1 MRKATGFVIAA
12 LVATALLAPQTA
24 AATEYRPIVLLESN
38 YYTYLPGDK
47 LQLRVTVDPAGYAA
61 PVTTY
66 LYWQDRNTG
75 TKRYY
80 NLAAGALLAPGE
92 VSDLF
97 GQPGFPSPITLPS
110 LTDYVLFGSAGD
122 PAALSFGVDG
132 AIGPSIT
139 VPSGQTGLYQYVL
152 EVRDAAGKRV
162 LSRSAAMYSYVS
174 GAVTLT
180 GNIGS
185 DLTLT
190 ADKRWI
196 LQGFVIV
203 KEPAVLTVEP
213 GTVIYGGD
221 TRASLFITRG
231 AKIMADGT
239 AMRPIIMTSPQKTG
253 ARAQRNWGS
262 LILFGR
268 APINE
273 PGGQAYLEGL
283 PSQADYQYGGS
294 DPNDS
299 SGVLRYVRLEFG
311 GFEIEVNQEINGL
324 TLGGVGRGTVIDY
337 IQVHMNKDDAIEF
350 FGGTVNAKHMLF
362 TGIADDAVD
371 WDLGYVGNV
380 QYVVNVKS
388 NLNDENDGNLLI
400 EGDGHPQNFDLLP
413 RCNPQVYNITAIGT
427 GSTTVGAYGAVL
439 RRGTAGKVHN
449 AIVYNSRRAPFTIR
463 DDASWNQITANELVV
478 DNSILFGNFED
489 PAFASSSDRPAQMR
503 GFLFV
508 TMKNNRNVDPK
519 LTFGA
524 WSTIRFAMPDV
535 TPLADSPA
543 LDIDYVKTPPD
554 NGFFDTSVDALGGVL
569 PGDNW
574 TLTGWATFSD
584 N

>member
-1 MRKATGFVIAA
+1 VTSFVLAA
-12 LVATALLAPQTA
+12 LAATVLFAGQGV
-24 AATEYRPIVLLESN
+24 AATEFRPIVLLESN
-38 YYTYLPGDK
+38 YYTFVPGDK
-47 LQLRVTVDPAGYAA
+47 LQLRVTIDPAGYTA

-80 NLAAGALLAPGE
+80 NLATGALLAPGE
-92 VSDLF
+92 VTDLF
-97 GQPGFPSPITLPS
+97 GQPGAPVPITLPS
-110 LTDYVLFGSAGD
+110 LTDYVLFGSASD
-122 PAALSFGVDG
+122 PATLSFGADG

-152 EVRDAAGKRV
+152 EVRDASGTRV
-162 LSRSAAMYSYVS
+162 LSRSNAMYSYIT

-180 GNIGS
+180 GNITS

-203 KEPAVLTVEP
+203 KEPAELTIEP

-262 LILFGR
+262 LIVFGR

-283 PSQADYQYGGS
+283 PAQADYQYGGS
-294 DPNDS
+294 DPNDN
-299 SGVLRYVRLEFG
+299 SGVIRYVRLEFG

-337 IQVHMNKDDAIEF
+337 LQVHMNKDDAIEF

-362 TGIADDAVD
+362 TGIADDGVD

-380 QYVVNVKS
+380 QYVVNIKS
-388 NLNDENDGNLLI
+388 TLNDENDGNLLL
-400 EGDGHPQNFDLLP
+400 EGDNHPQNYDLLP

-427 GSTTVGAYGAVL
+427 GSTTVGAYGAVM

-449 AIVYNSRRAPFTIR
+449 AIAYGSRRAPFTIR
-463 DDASWNQITANELVV
+463 DDASWNQVNANELVV
-478 DNSILFGNFED
+478 DNSILYGSFED
-489 PAFASSSDRPAQMR
+489 SAFASSSDRPAQLR

-508 TMKNNRNVDPK
+508 TMENNRNADPR
-519 LTFGA
+519 LAFGA
-524 WSTIRFAMPDV
+524 WHPLKFAMPDV
-535 TPLADSPA
+535 TPLSDSPA
-543 LDIDYVKTPPD
+543 LDINYVKTPPD
-554 NGFFDTSVDALGGVL
+554 NGFFDTSVDAIGGVL
-569 PGDNW
+569 PGNNW
-574 TLTGWATFSD
+574 PLTGWAVFSD